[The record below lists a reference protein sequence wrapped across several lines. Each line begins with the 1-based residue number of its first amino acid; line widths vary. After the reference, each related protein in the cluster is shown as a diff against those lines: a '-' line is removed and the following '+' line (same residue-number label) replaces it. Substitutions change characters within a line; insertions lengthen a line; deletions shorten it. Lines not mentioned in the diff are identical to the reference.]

1 MLNNAFFI
9 GVGGA
14 VNHGGCVDGGDVT
27 SLLVVGVHGGCRH
40 AMVSPLEE
48 A

>member
-9 GVGGA
+9 DVGGA
-14 VNHGGCVDGGDVT
+14 VSHGVCVDGGGVT
-27 SLLVVGVHGGCRH
+27 SLMVVGVHSGCRH
-40 AMVSPLEE
+40 AMVNPLEE